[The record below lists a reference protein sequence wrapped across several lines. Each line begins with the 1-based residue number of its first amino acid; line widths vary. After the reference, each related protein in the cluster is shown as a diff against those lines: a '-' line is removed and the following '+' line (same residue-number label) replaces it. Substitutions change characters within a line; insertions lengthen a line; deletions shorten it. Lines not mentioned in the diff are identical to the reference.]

1 MSGRERPV
9 RWAIIGFRTGDAG
22 SVTGRDPVA
31 TYKDIQRATGL
42 SLATI
47 SKFYNGGTVRPEN
60 GAAIEA
66 AADSLGYRVNVLA
79 SNLRSGQTRT
89 VGVTLPSLANQ
100 FHQSIIAGVE
110 RELRDDG
117 ISLIVTS
124 SESPSPTDAIEFLL
138 GRRVDGIIAVPTP
151 AVAGGLEEAT
161 RHGVPVVTIDWSPGT
176 LAADS
181 VQLDNFAAGRVVA
194 QHLIDH
200 GHHNVG
206 VVAGD
211 DTVSSVHDRALGFK
225 EMLGVRGIALDPSA
239 MGYGVLSVESG
250 YESTMA
256 LLQLVDR
263 PTAIFAV
270 NYELT
275 VGALIAVNES
285 GLRLGR
291 GISLVGF
298 DAADLARVTEPR
310 LTVVTQP
317 VDKIASEA
325 ARFLRA
331 RMAGDTGPFH
341 RALLSGD
348 LRVGGSVASMH
359 A

>member
-1 MSGRERPV
+1 MERD
-9 RWAIIGFRTGDAG
+9 R
-22 SVTGRDPVA
+22 VA
-31 TYKDIQRATGL
+31 TYKDIQRVTGL

-47 SKFYNGGTVRPEN
+47 SKFYNGGTLRPEN
-60 GAAIEA
+60 RLAIEA
-66 AADSLGYRVNVLA
+66 AAKSLGYRINVLA
-79 SNLRSGQTRT
+79 SNLRRGQTRT
-89 VGVTLPSLANQ
+89 VGVILPSLANQ

-124 SESPSPTDAIEFLL
+124 GESPADSIEFLL
-138 GRRVDGIIAVPTP
+138 SRRVDGMIAVPTP
-151 AVAGGLEEAT
+151 EASAGILEAVSN
-161 RHGVPVVTIDWSPGT
+161 GVPVVTIDWSPGD
-176 LAADS
+176 LPVDS
-181 VQLDNFAAGRVVA
+181 VQLDNAAAGRMVA

-200 GHHNVG
+200 GHSRLG

-211 DTVSSVHDRALGFK
+211 DAVSSIHDRAVGFR
-225 EMLGVRGIALDPSA
+225 EMVQLRAIKIQPPAF
-239 MGYGVLSVESG
+239 GYGVLSVESG
-250 YESTMA
+250 YQTTIS

-275 VGALIAVNES
+275 MGTVIALNES

-291 GISLVGF
+291 DISVVGF

-317 VDKIASEA
+317 IERIALEA
-325 ARFLRA
+325 AQLLRE
-331 RMAGDTGPFH
+331 RMGGGEGPY
-341 RALLSGD
+341 RTSTLSGE
-348 LRVGGSVASMH
+348 LRVGGSVASMRH
-359 A
+359 